1 MVLSKLECILRVSEV
16 CTNTWVDDKQVKL
29 TPTNKLDNVYSLK
42 KVIILVKSYIEFFLS
57 FFLLTRTA
65 QERLTRIDV

>member
-1 MVLSKLECILRVSEV
+1 MVLSKFECILRSMY
-16 CTNTWVDDKQVKL
+16 NTWVDDKQVKL

-42 KVIILVKSYIEFFLS
+42 KVIILVKSYIEFFVS

-65 QERLTRIDV
+65 QERLTRIDA

>member
-1 MVLSKLECILRVSEV
+1 MVLSKFECILRVRSMY
-16 CTNTWVDDKQVKL
+16 NTWVDDKQVKL

-65 QERLTRIDV
+65 QERLTRIDA